1 MTRVI
6 ADQGLKAK
14 LKDFSESLEIYDESG
29 KIVGY
34 FQPLPVPIHDREI
47 YDWAK
52 AEFAKDEAELEKAR
66 QDPVMYT
73 TQEVL
78 EHLRSL

>member
-6 ADQGLKAK
+6 ADQGLKAQ

-34 FQPLPVPIHDREI
+34 FQPLPAPIHDREL

-52 AEFAKDEAELEKAR
+52 AEFAKEDMTEAR

>member
-6 ADQGLKAK
+6 ADQGIKVK
-14 LKDFSESLEIYDESG
+14 FKDFSEVLEVCDESG
-29 KIVGY
+29 KLVGY
-34 FQPLPVPIHDREI
+34 FQPVPVHDREV

-52 AEFAKDEAELEKAR
+52 AEFAKEDLTEAR
-66 QDPVMYT
+66 QSTVWYT
-73 TQEVL
+73 TEEVL